1 MAIEIRNET
10 PDSAELYL
18 SGSIVD
24 DEMGGIMEE
33 WRDNTT
39 GYQWPDKIRQ
49 QLDALRGKDLTI
61 YINSDGGSVPAGVAM
76 ANMIAR
82 HDGRTTAIVDGWCCS
97 IATQVFFSADV
108 RKIPSNA
115 YLMIHKPSVFIG
127 GNADDLRRGA
137 DVLDT
142 IQKGLEA
149 TYRSAAHEDVTDE
162 DIHQMVNEETWL
174 TGEQAAAFFH
184 VEVLESERMAACVG
198 STKLMRDVPADLR
211 FAVKAGDFKPPTAA
225 QMQQE
230 EEARCANAAQ
240 EDKARAEIA
249 LALAKGA
256 MI

>member
-1 MAIEIRNET
+1 MIEIRNET
-10 PDSAELYL
+10 DRSAELYL
-18 SGSIVD
+18 SGSIID
-24 DEMGGIMEE
+24 DDTGGLIEE
-33 WRDNTT
+33 FYENST

-82 HDGRTTAIVDGWCCS
+82 HDGHTTAIVDGWCCS
-97 IATQVFFSADV
+97 IATQIFFSADV
-108 RKIPSNA
+108 RKIPANA
-115 YLMIHKPSVFIG
+115 YLMMHKPSVYIIG
-127 GNADDLRRGA
+127 GNADDLRKEA

-174 TGEQAAAFFH
+174 TGEQVAAFFH

-198 STKLMRDVPADLR
+198 STKLMRDVPADLQ

-240 EDKARAEIA
+240 EDKTRAEIA

>member
-33 WRDNTT
+33 WCDNTT

-108 RKIPSNA
+108 RKIPANA

-174 TGEQAAAFFH
+174 TGEQAAAFFR

>member
-1 MAIEIRNET
+1 MIEIRNET
-10 PDSAELYL
+10 DRSAELYL
-18 SGSIVD
+18 SGSIID
-24 DEMGGIMEE
+24 DDTGGLIEE
-33 WRDNTT
+33 FYENST

-49 QLDALRGKDLTI
+49 QLDALHGKDLTI

>member
-1 MAIEIRNET
+1 MIEIRNET
-10 PDSAELYL
+10 DRSAELYL
-18 SGSIVD
+18 SGSIID
-24 DEMGGIMEE
+24 DDTGGLIEE
-33 WRDNTT
+33 FYENST

-108 RKIPSNA
+108 RKIPANA
-115 YLMIHKPSVFIG
+115 YLMIHKPSGYIG

-198 STKLMRDVPADLR
+198 STKLMRDVPTDVRLAAKADST
-211 FAVKAGDFKPPTAA
+211 PPPPAA
-225 QMQQE
+225 HMQND

-240 EDKARAEIA
+240 EDKTRAEIA

>member
-1 MAIEIRNET
+1 MIEIRNET
-10 PDSAELYL
+10 DRSAELYL
-18 SGSIVD
+18 SGSIID
-24 DEMGGIMEE
+24 DDTGGLIEE
-33 WRDNTT
+33 FYEKST

-108 RKIPSNA
+108 RKIPANA
-115 YLMIHKPSVFIG
+115 YLMIHKPAVWHTG

-149 TYRSAAHEDVTDE
+149 TYRRAVHEDVTDE

-174 TGEQAAAFFH
+174 TGEQAATFFH

-198 STKLMRDVPADLR
+198 STKLMRDVPADVRL
-211 FAVKAGDFKPPTAA
+211 AAKADIMPPPTAH
-225 QMQQE
+225 MRKD
-230 EEARCANAAQ
+230 EEARYANAAQ

>member
-1 MAIEIRNET
+1 MIEIRNET
-10 PDSAELYL
+10 DRSAELYL
-18 SGSIVD
+18 SGSIID
-24 DEMGGIMEE
+24 DDTGGLIEE
-33 WRDNTT
+33 FYENST

-108 RKIPSNA
+108 RKIPANA
-115 YLMIHKPSVFIG
+115 YLMIHKPAVWHTG
-127 GNADDLRRGA
+127 GNADDLRREA

-149 TYRSAAHEDVTDE
+149 TYRRAAHEDVTDAG
-162 DIHQMVNEETWL
+162 IHAMVNDETWL

-184 VEVLESERMAACVG
+184 VEVLESEQMAACVG

-211 FAVKAGDFKPPTAA
+211 FAVKAGDFKPPTAT

-230 EEARCANAAQ
+230 EEVRCANAAQ

>member
-1 MAIEIRNET
+1 MIEIRNET
-10 PDSAELYL
+10 DRSAELYL
-18 SGSIVD
+18 SGSIID
-24 DEMGGIMEE
+24 DDTGGLIEE
-33 WRDNTT
+33 FYENST

-108 RKIPSNA
+108 RKIPANA
-115 YLMIHKPSVFIG
+115 YLMIHKPSVYIG

-149 TYRSAAHEDVTDE
+149 TYRSVAHEDVTDE

-184 VEVLESERMAACVG
+184 IEVLESERMAACVG

-230 EEARCANAAQ
+230 EEARCENAAQ

>member
-1 MAIEIRNET
+1 MIEIRNET
-10 PDSAELYL
+10 DRSAELYL
-18 SGSIVD
+18 SGSIID
-24 DEMGGIMEE
+24 DDTGGVIEE
-33 WRDNTT
+33 FYENST

-108 RKIPSNA
+108 RKIPANA
-115 YLMIHKPSVFIG
+115 YLMIHKPSGYIG
-127 GNADDLRRGA
+127 GNADDLRKEA

-162 DIHQMVNEETWL
+162 DIHAMVNEETWL
-174 TGEQAAAFFH
+174 TGEQAATFFH
-184 VEVLESERMAACVG
+184 VDVLESARMAACVG
-198 STKLMRDVPADLR
+198 SVKFMKDVPADVRL
-211 FAVKAGDFKPPTAA
+211 AVAA
-225 QMQQE
+225 ATPHKDEAVNVQPDE
-230 EEARCANAAQ
+230 EKCCQKAAQ
-240 EDKARAEIA
+240 ENKARVTIA

-256 MI
+256 TI

>member
-1 MAIEIRNET
+1 MIEIRNET
-10 PDSAELYL
+10 DRSAELYL
-18 SGSIVD
+18 SGSIID
-24 DEMGGIMEE
+24 DDMGGLIEE
-33 WRDNTT
+33 FYENST

-108 RKIPSNA
+108 RKIPANA

-127 GNADDLRRGA
+127 GNADGLRRGA

-149 TYRSAAHEDVTDE
+149 TYQRAAHEDVTEE

-198 STKLMRDVPADLR
+198 STKLMRDVPADVRL
-211 FAVKAGDFKPPTAA
+211 AAKADIPPPPAA
-225 QMQQE
+225 HMQND